1 MQNEAIILTLL
12 GLVVSVLTA
21 PPVEKYPV
29 TQPPKALDTMIKGNV
44 NSSRSAKDTHLRQV
58 KEFCSTMP
66 TDTSCLAYEEMVGV
80 MNQLKLIG
88 AEQTIEREL
97 ETSLSTTDA
106 DYFCVNLSK
115 LLKTLPATQGT
126 SSIAIFGR
134 IRSCVNLCYDVL
146 QSKSDATAVPKD
158 ICRALLIGYT
168 AISQSYAK
176 EEPNK
181 QHPSRGETSVHKS
194 GSMLNQTSVAKI
206 VPAAAAMRAP
216 ALNIMKADVPALLN
230 NDTIKNVLNPTPV
243 AVASD
248 NARIQHSGPGVQVEQ
263 PQQVPA
269 AAGDRSPPLEAKP
282 QEKVEKQPAPPVA
295 PQQETENE
303 DKDPSEDDME
313 QQQGELD
320 VGEVAQFEDDT
331 KQQMGDP
338 GAKDGIA
345 GSLDNSEESE
355 DKYHDEDGTDNGEL
369 KGNGF
374 ESVGKGEAVEK
385 PKPQETVESDAKID
399 DQRPVDNFYDQKGS
413 NFFSYFLFAMFTC
426 PIVYVAYHNKSKLLA
441 LVVEGRR
448 TSSGRGGFSKGRK
461 HTAAY
466 RKLDTNLEEAITSG
480 NATGG
485 HSSSQIIY

>member
-1 MQNEAIILTLL
+1 MQNEAIILTLF

-106 DYFCVNLSK
+106 DYFC
-115 LLKTLPATQGT
+115 
-126 SSIAIFGR
+126 
-134 IRSCVNLCYDVL
+134 
-146 QSKSDATAVPKD
+146 SKSDATAVPKD

-168 AISQSYAK
+168 VISQSYAK

-206 VPAAAAMRAP
+206 VPAAAAMRVP